1 MAYSC
6 DEPTEKAPLLIW
18 GGNSRFPA
26 LPFDVRRFANCLTA
40 TVGYFAIQLAKLYNI
55 EVATTCSPRNFEK
68 VRQAGATHV
77 FDYNDKDVIA
87 KIKRALPNLN
97 NVFDTVGNESS
108 SATAAKAISGTEGLL
123 CTVRPGKANTQDVPS
138 DVKVTEVFVFTAF
151 PTEHTYRGKAHWPV
165 SIICLNTK
173 RCADAVPGEEN
184 LLKLLL
190 G

>member
-1 MAYSC
+1 M
-6 DEPTEKAPLLIW
+6 
-18 GGNSRFPA
+18 
-26 LPFDVRRFANCLTA
+26 TA

-77 FDYNDKDVIA
+77 FDYNDGDVIA
-87 KIKRALPNLN
+87 KIKHALPNLN

-108 SATAAKAISGTEGLL
+108 SSTAARAITGTEGLL

-138 DVKVTEVFVFTAF
+138 HVKVTEVFVFTAF

-165 SIICLNTK
+165 STIYLNTK
-173 RCADAVPGEEN
+173 RWFQAKDTY
-184 LLKLLL
+184 
-190 G
+190 